1 MAIPFLVLYLTKD
14 VGFNAEH
21 AGLMLGLYG
30 LGSLCSSPF
39 LGKLSDRVGPV
50 RVMKVSL
57 FTSTL
62 VMVAYPSRARRRRSS
77 WPRVLLAV
85 SAEAFRPA
93 SSPS

>member
-1 MAIPFLVLYLTKD
+1 MRLSRWNPWRGLGALPPKIWIHFTATLINRMGTMAIPFLVLYLTKD

-57 FTSTL
+57 FTST
-62 VMVAYPSRARRRRSS
+62 S
-77 WPRVLLAV
+77 
-85 SAEAFRPA
+85 
-93 SSPS
+93 